1 MTDDVL
7 KEFRVRGR
15 ITLTRIVFDAT
26 DRSLCEAVIF
36 RTALCYIDLDVLHST
51 RLIYSVENLEE
62 EAFYTWLKF

>member
-1 MTDDVL
+1 MRTR
-7 KEFRVRGR
+7 K
-15 ITLTRIVFDAT
+15 ILTRIVFNT
-26 DRSLCEAVIF
+26 TNRGLCEAVIF